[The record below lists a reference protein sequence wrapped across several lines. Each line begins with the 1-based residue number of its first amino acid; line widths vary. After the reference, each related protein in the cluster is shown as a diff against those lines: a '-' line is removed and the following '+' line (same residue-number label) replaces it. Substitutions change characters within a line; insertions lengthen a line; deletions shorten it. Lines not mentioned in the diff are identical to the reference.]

1 MDERAER
8 RMSRRRAIKVAGAS
22 LTAGLAGCLGGDESG
37 PEPVDLSGGKFDYQ
51 GGMEIGA
58 HGGPNGQIFYAD
70 NEPDS
75 PHSPDT
81 SPEARDELA
90 WFHTLAQGLFPY
102 HFERT
107 NRGWEAVVVY
117 VTDYSAVEW
126 ELQET
131 AEGPQMPAPTAPETF
146 ADAESL
152 TYVVESDVIGG
163 MGPDLLPFSESAD
176 VDAFVEEYGGQ
187 TVAFEDI
194 TRQLVESL

>member
-1 MDERAER
+1 MDEHV
-8 RMSRRRAIKVAGAS
+8 SRRKTLQAAGLGLAV
-22 LTAGLAGCLGGDESG
+22 GLAGCLGDGEDV
-37 PEPVDLSGGKFDYQ
+37 PDPVDLSGGKFDYQ
-51 GGMEIGA
+51 GGMEIGS

-70 NEPDS
+70 NEPDT

-81 SPEARDELA
+81 SAEARDDLA

-107 NRGWEAVVVY
+107 NRGWEADVVY
-117 VTDYSAVEW
+117 VTDYSSVEW

-146 ADAESL
+146 ADAETL

-163 MGPDLLPFSESAD
+163 MGPDLLPFSESED
-176 VDAFVEEYGGQ
+176 VDAFVDEHGGQ
-187 TVAFEDI
+187 TVTFDDI
-194 TRQLVESL
+194 TRQLVEGL